1 MDAEG
6 CESTFLGARRSWRLK
21 SQGVSLLS
29 YSKRQPHTRHH
40 RTPIPTADAKSDP
53 SPGSPVRILAYILL
67 WSPHARTKNSTF
79 VCETDGSDEGP
90 VSELQRITSQPG
102 IPTLPAGPIG
112 NLKLSNCRRLL
123 TIQYPKPSEAL
134 CFCNLALLNR
144 MSVAQNDV

>member
-1 MDAEG
+1 MDAEER
-6 CESTFLGARRSWRLK
+6 ESASSLRQTILAPHVAKR
-21 SQGVSLLS
+21 QLLS
-29 YSKRQPHTRHH
+29 LVTNNPLPSAEKLSKGTDTLKYP
-40 RTPIPTADAKSDP
+40 
-53 SPGSPVRILAYILL
+53 
-67 WSPHARTKNSTF
+67 PHARTKNSTF

-112 NLKLSNCRRLL
+112 NLKFSNCRRLL

>member
-1 MDAEG
+1 MDAEER
-6 CESTFLGARRSWRLK
+6 ESASSLRQKILAPHVAKR
-21 SQGVSLLS
+21 QLLS
-29 YSKRQPHTRHH
+29 LVTNNPLPSAEKLRNSSKGTDILKHT
-40 RTPIPTADAKSDP
+40 PP
-53 SPGSPVRILAYILL
+53 Y
-67 WSPHARTKNSTF
+67 ARTKNSTF

-90 VSELQRITSQPG
+90 VSELQRITCQPG

>member
-1 MDAEG
+1 MEDAGEEFPP
-6 CESTFLGARRSWRLK
+6 CAPVRRAE
-21 SQGVSLLS
+21 LLLFDHC
-29 YSKRQPHTRHH
+29 KIQTLNP
-40 RTPIPTADAKSDP
+40 TPANP
-53 SPGSPVRILAYILL
+53 PGSKNSFGSRSCQPEIPGWDPRLYPKVVPPYT
-67 WSPHARTKNSTF
+67 RTKNSTF

-112 NLKLSNCRRLL
+112 NLKFSNCRRLL

>member
-1 MDAEG
+1 MRKH
-6 CESTFLGARRSWRLK
+6 LPGARRSWRLK

-29 YSKRQPHTRHH
+29 YVRDN
-40 RTPIPTADAKSDP
+40 PIPGTIERRFPLRTLNPIPARDP
-53 SPGSPVRILAYILL
+53 RFGSSLISYCGP
-67 WSPHARTKNSTF
+67 PHARTKNSTF

>member
-1 MDAEG
+1 MDAEER
-6 CESTFLGARRSWRLK
+6 ESASSLRQKILAPHVAKR
-21 SQGVSLLS
+21 QLLS
-29 YSKRQPHTRHH
+29 LVTNNPL
-40 RTPIPTADAKSDP
+40 P
-53 SPGSPVRILAYILL
+53 SAEKLSEGTDILKY
-67 WSPHARTKNSTF
+67 PPYARTKNSTF

-112 NLKLSNCRRLL
+112 NLKLSNCKRLL